1 MVLVVL
7 VLVALVVAASPVRA
21 EDGDIPAVE
30 LRRLL
35 QVIRYVKAEYVT
47 PVEDARLAGGCAS
60 RLRVGGAAAAAAE
73 LSQIPP
79 LLRRAATEAA
89 ADVPYSSL
97 VNDCLSG
104 MLAAL
109 DARSEFLS
117 PETFGQTRRDSLMS
131 TASVGVEVKRGE
143 GAVEIVRVIEGG
155 PARAAGLAAGDRLVE
170 IDGWLVSGATLD
182 AVVGRLRGLVGT
194 PVVLVVERAGTRHI
208 FTVQRE
214 HVSEQSVSLRALD
227 GGVWHL
233 RVWRIREETV
243 RDVEQAT
250 GRALAQGGPPRL
262 GIVLDLRDNP
272 GGLLGEMVDL
282 ASAFLREGLLVGQTE
297 GRTPRSS
304 QKYVTRARIPR
315 ALGADS
321 PPAESVTAALRAA
334 TLVVLVNGTTTS
346 GAEMATAALQFHGRA
361 RVAGAPSAGVGT
373 IQSIHALGGNGGGIR
388 LTTARWLG
396 PGGQPLETR
405 PVVPD
410 VLIATARGPVERVGE
425 STAADTALAQ
435 AIEVLRQPPAARPR

>member
-1 MVLVVL
+1 MALVVL
-7 VLVALVVAASPVRA
+7 LLVALVAAPPARA
-21 EDGDIPAVE
+21 EDGDIPAPE

-47 PVEDARLAGGCAS
+47 PVEDARLAGGCAG
-60 RLRVGGAAAAAAE
+60 RLRVGGSAATATDLTQLA
-73 LSQIPP
+73 P
-79 LLRRAATEAA
+79 LLRRAAAEAG
-89 ADVPYSSL
+89 ADVPYSGL

-104 MLAAL
+104 MIGAL

-117 PETFGQTRRDSLMS
+117 PERFGQTRRDSLMS

-143 GAVEIVRVIEGG
+143 TFVEIVRVIEGG
-155 PARAAGLAAGDRLVE
+155 PARTAGVAAGDRLLE
-170 IDGWLVSGATLD
+170 IDGWPAARATLD
-182 AVVGRLRGLVGT
+182 AVVERLRGPAGT
-194 PVVLVVERAGTRHI
+194 PVVLVVERAGARHT

-214 HVSEQSVSLRALD
+214 HVTEQSVSLRALD

-233 RVWRIREETV
+233 RVWRIRDETV
-243 RDVEQAT
+243 RDLEQAA
-250 GRALAQGGPPRL
+250 GRALADGGPPRL

-272 GGLLGEMVDL
+272 GGLLGVMVDL

-304 QKYVTRARIPR
+304 QRYVTRARIPR
-315 ALGADS
+315 ALATDG

-334 TLVVLVNGTTTS
+334 TLVVLVNGATTS

-373 IQSIHALGGNGGGIR
+373 IQTIHALGGHGGGIR

-396 PGGQPLETR
+396 PGGEPLEAR

-410 VLIATARGPVERVGE
+410 VLLATARGPVERAGE
-425 STAADTALAQ
+425 SAAADTALAQ